1 MPSPVHRVNVV
12 PTHPATPS
20 FLPSFLPSS
29 PWKVCLSSSLPSR
42 DYLPLHPADWDSTA
56 TLPRGCLQP
65 CSNQSKASSFTTCTH
80 GSAAAEREEEKEGN
94 SLGRDGDGEGRKEG
108 ERSLEP
114 LGPGRKCG
122 GERERESGG
131 RSRGKTLA
139 ANVSPS
145 TPSHLSHMGSLGTM
159 VTGRR
164 KRAEHRE
171 RTDGDR
177 GRCKRRRI
185 AKCKK
190 AKVEAKP
197 EMRSTAYPRIH
208 GRVRRGEKRQWRS
221 NVRKKVRG
229 LRNGPKLENSQ
240 VRDVRLTARRIEH

>member
-1 MPSPVHRVNVV
+1 MLSPVHRVDVV

-80 GSAAAEREEEKEGN
+80 GSAAEKEGN

-114 LGPGRKCG
+114 LGPSRKCDG
-122 GERERESGG
+122 ERESGG
-131 RSRGKTLA
+131 WSRGKTLA
-139 ANVSPS
+139 ANASPS
-145 TPSHLSHMGSLGTM
+145 TPSHLSHTGSLGTM

-171 RTDGDR
+171 RTHGDR

-197 EMRSTAYPRIH
+197 EMRSTAYPRIR

-221 NVRKKVRG
+221 NAVEVVGK
-229 LRNGPKLENSQ
+229 KLEASEI
-240 VRDVRLTARRIEH
+240 D